1 MDTTKTKRP
10 SVNDLRQRRNHIINP
25 LFQWKYTLLISGS
38 VFFVAMFI
46 SVILFGALD
55 AQVRTMHLDPR
66 ASNMWERTLMMAFSA
81 VAFSL
86 LTAGAVGFWSIFIT
100 HRVAGP
106 VFVLERYF
114 REIIA
119 GRLPHVRALRKKD
132 EFKELHDTFNRAVT
146 VIKGRYR
153 AEHTALTETLEIA
166 RSSIAGDTDKQR
178 DALTEIAGRI
188 EGIRVQAARLLG
200 ERPDNVPA
208 ETNEPCDATSNSDQP
223 CAKVYA

>member
-10 SVNDLRQRRNHIINP
+10 SGNDLRQRRKHIINP

-38 VFFVAMFI
+38 VFFVSMFI
-46 SVILFGALD
+46 SVILFGALN

-66 ASNMWERTLMMAFSA
+66 ASHMWETTLVMAVSA
-81 VAFSL
+81 VAFSV
-86 LTAGAVGFWSIFIT
+86 LTAGAIGFWSIFLT

-132 EFKELHDTFNRAVT
+132 EFKELHDTFSRAVT
-146 VIKGRYR
+146 VMKARYR
-153 AEHTALTETLEIA
+153 AELTALTETLETA
-166 RSSIAGDTDKQR
+166 RSSTTGEAARQG

-188 EGIRVQAARLLG
+188 EELRVQAAGLLG
-200 ERPDNVPA
+200 EQAESVPT
-208 ETNEPCDATSNSDQP
+208 ESNEPCEATSNSDQP
-223 CAKVYA
+223 CVTVST